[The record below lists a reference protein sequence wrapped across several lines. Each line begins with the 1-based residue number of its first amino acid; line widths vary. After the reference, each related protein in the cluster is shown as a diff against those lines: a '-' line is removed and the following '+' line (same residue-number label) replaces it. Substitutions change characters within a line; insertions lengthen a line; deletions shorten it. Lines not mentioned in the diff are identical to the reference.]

1 MDTTVKDTGTLDS
14 GHRESNTSANIQK
27 TSSRWIRIIGYM
39 DVGKRPRARDH
50 ECRLNKYISI
60 KYRDI
65 GYRDMSASSFILI
78 RMV

>member
-27 TSSRWIRIIGYM
+27 TSCRWIRIIGYM
-39 DVGKRPRARDH
+39 NVGKRARDH
-50 ECRLNKYISI
+50 ECRLNKYMSI

-65 GYRDMSASSFILI
+65 GSRDMSASSFILI